1 MKDLGVSGLAV
12 LGGLGGFRGAFRGGF
27 GMFTAWCARLAR

>member
-12 LGGLGGFRGAFRGGF
+12 LGGLGGLGVVSVCLRLGAR
-27 GMFTAWCARLAR
+27 ASPVRV